1 MVKQMVFIGRMAA
14 VVAGAMVLAGCGNA
28 GRDASTSA
36 ELAGRSGP
44 PAGAAV
50 EPVTPVA
57 YRGPVAFTVVADGL
71 SAAFTDQSEG
81 QVARQE
87 WDFGDGATSVASAPI
102 HAYSRVG
109 MYQVTEKI
117 TAPDG
122 KSSKRTVPVRVMP
135 FPPELRNGAARASLS
150 AVATYELHF
159 YTRPPAGATHLD
171 VELSGPAGQA
181 DLYVKFGSIP
191 TDDSFDCHVALDGK
205 PARCAFDT
213 PRAGPYYAR
222 VLARK
227 NFADAAVKASWTD
240 AVAAA
245 TGAPR

>member
-1 MVKQMVFIGRMAA
+1 MERQVVVIGRMAA
-14 VVAGAMVLAGCGNA
+14 AVVGVISLAGCGNA
-28 GRDASTSA
+28 GRDASTAA

-44 PAGAAV
+44 AAGAAV
-50 EPVTPVA
+50 EPVPKPPA
-57 YRGPVAFTVVADGL
+57 YAGPIAFTVVADGL
-71 SAAFTDQSEG
+71 SAAFTDQSRG
-81 QVARQE
+81 QVAHQE

-109 MYQVTEKI
+109 MYEVTEKI
-117 TAPDG
+117 VDPDG
-122 KSSKRTVPVRVMP
+122 KSFERTVPVRVMP

-159 YTRPPAGATHLD
+159 YARPPLGATHLD
-171 VELSGPAGQA
+171 VELTGPTGQA
-181 DLYVKFGSIP
+181 DLYVKFGSVP

-205 PARCAFDT
+205 PARCTFDT

-227 NFADAAVKASWTD
+227 SFADAALKASWNET
-240 AVAAA
+240 VAAA
-245 TGAPR
+245 AEK

>member
-1 MVKQMVFIGRMAA
+1 MGRQIVLTWRMAA
-14 VVAGAMVLAGCGNA
+14 AVAGGIALAGCGNA
-28 GRDASTSA
+28 GQDASTAA

-50 EPVTPVA
+50 EPAPQAKA
-57 YRGPVAFTVVADGL
+57 YSGPVAFTVVADGL
-71 SAAFTDQSEG
+71 SAAFTDQSKG

-87 WDFGDGATSVASAPI
+87 WDFGDGATSIASAPI

-117 TAPDG
+117 VAADG
-122 KSSKRTVPVRVMP
+122 QSSGRTVAVRVMP
-135 FPPELRNGAARASLS
+135 FPPELRNGAVRGSLS

-159 YTRPPAGATHLD
+159 YARPPLGATHLD

-181 DLYVKFGSIP
+181 DLYVKFGSVP
-191 TDDSFDCHVALDGK
+191 TDDSFDCHVALEGK
-205 PARCAFDT
+205 PVRCLFDT

-227 NFADAAVKASWTD
+227 SFADASLKASWNE

-245 TGAPR
+245 AGK